1 MGKAR
6 HEEIY
11 ETLRGEIQKGK
22 FADSMRFPS
31 DNALAR
37 RFGVGR
43 QTVYF
48 AVSRLCGENLVS
60 RRRGA
65 GTFITKTARR
75 SGGAIAAI
83 APSFPS
89 SEIYPVI
96 CGELSRICQEN
107 GRLFC
112 YADGRSNNEH
122 DALVRLKNS
131 VRDMVDQGVSGIIF
145 RPVDYYEN
153 SDDINREIVATIKK
167 AGLPLVLL
175 DCDFG
180 SMPECSGLDVVGVDN
195 IMVGMELGKHV
206 VERGAVRVMLANR
219 AKASVNVSLRRIGV
233 KAALDG
239 VRGAKFEGI
248 NVSESSPA
256 EVAASIRR
264 FRPDAI
270 IGLGDIIA
278 AQVLKV
284 LARMKIRVPQDVIV
298 AGVDDVEMARMT
310 SPALTTMHQ
319 PCAEI
324 ARAAFD
330 MLEWRTAHPDAVSR
344 RVELAAK
351 LIVRESTGKM
361 TSTQVLRRTAK

>member
-1 MGKAR
+1 MAR
-6 HEEIY
+6 SRHSEIF
-11 ETLRGEIQKGK
+11 ETLKGEILSGK
-22 FADSMRFPS
+22 YAGNARFPS

-37 RFGVGR
+37 RFGAGR
-43 QTVYF
+43 QTVYW
-48 AVSRLCGENLVS
+48 AVSRLQDIGLV
-60 RRRGA
+60 RRERGS
-65 GTFITKTARR
+65 GTFLTQKARR
-75 SGGAIAAI
+75 NGGAIAVI
-83 APSFPS
+83 APSFPQ

-96 CGELSRICQEN
+96 CSELSRICQEN

-122 DALVRLKNS
+122 DALVRLKTS
-131 VRDMVDQGVSGIIF
+131 VRDMVDHGVSGIIF

-195 IMVGMELGKHV
+195 MMVGMMLGRHV
-206 VERGAVRVMLANR
+206 VERGAVRVMFASR
-219 AKASVNVSLRRIGV
+219 ARASVNVSLRRIGV
-233 KAALDG
+233 KAAMDG
-239 VRGAKFEGI
+239 IRGAKFESI
-248 NVSESSPA
+248 NVSESSQD
-256 EVAASIRR
+256 EVAASIHR

-270 IGLGDIIA
+270 IGLGDMIA

-310 SPALTTMHQ
+310 SPALTTVHQ

-330 MLEWRTAHPDAVSR
+330 LLAWRTQNPDAVAR
-344 RVELAAK
+344 RVELASR
-351 LIVRESTGKM
+351 LVVRESTGK
-361 TSTQVLRRTAK
+361 TTTTKVLRRKTK